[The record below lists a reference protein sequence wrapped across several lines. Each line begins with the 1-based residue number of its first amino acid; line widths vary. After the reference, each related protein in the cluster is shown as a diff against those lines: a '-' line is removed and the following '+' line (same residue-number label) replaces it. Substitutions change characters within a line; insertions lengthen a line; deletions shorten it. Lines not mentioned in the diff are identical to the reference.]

1 MTRGKLLAQ
10 AETINGR
17 WIELGKATQRRG
29 NKIDLFHIGTA
40 VGAGRE
46 MQSDPDFGQDRNAV
60 VQIPRGSARDLAAS

>member
-1 MTRGKLLAQ
+1 MVSGKLLAQ

-17 WIELGKATQRRG
+17 WIELRKAPQRRG

-46 MQSDPDFGQDRNAV
+46 MEADPDFGQDGKVV
-60 VQIPRGSARDLAAS
+60 VQIL